1 MSEKLAF
8 KTEYKGFVAEAYW
21 GAGPDARVVVTRDG
35 KPFKEFKYPAYKIF
49 NIQAHW
55 IDIVEGELEN
65 SDEGYRLA
73 GSNLLGGGVMPQPID
88 AVAEEREYGN
98 VGEKK

>member
-8 KTEYKGFVAEAYW
+8 KVEHKGFTAEAFW

-35 KPFKEFKYPAYKIF
+35 QPYKEFTYPAYKIF

-55 IDIVEGELEN
+55 QDIVEGELCG
-65 SDEGYRLA
+65 SDEGYRQA
-73 GSNLLGGGVMPQPID
+73 GSDFLGGCVMPKPVQP
-88 AVAEEREYGN
+88 
-98 VGEKK
+98 